1 MILFIK
7 DVLPQGS
14 SGHFARL
21 ALETGECLFAAE
33 HNAPVAVHTQR
44 RQGGIAFGTNV
55 GRVHSREDWLPVQK
69 RAANKYCY
77 SLTRSPYC
85 LDIRGLDLV
94 SGEATHH
101 SDPSAHKNK
110 RGAVERPEKVTG
122 KT

>member
-69 RAANKYCY
+69 RAANKFLTPSTMAMPAEWSRTSQESEQSRY
-77 SLTRSPYC
+77 SFVLTSF
-85 LDIRGLDLV
+85 I
-94 SGEATHH
+94 
-101 SDPSAHKNK
+101 KN
-110 RGAVERPEKVTG
+110 
-122 KT
+122 